1 MRFLQREEKS
11 DKNRFLLEQSTKPSP
26 KSKKAEPLP
35 VELHY
40 EQKPVFT

>member
-1 MRFLQREEKS
+1 MRFLQKGEKS
-11 DKNRFLLEQSTKPSP
+11 DKNRLLLEQSTKPSP
-26 KSKKAEPLP
+26 KPKKAVPLP